1 MSTMWL
7 LVRTPGGTFD
17 VRVDDTNDGL
27 EVFKFQLFS
36 LTSIPPDEQKI
47 VSGDDSRIIYDDS
60 DLISISNKLRLLSIN
75 DDTVAESSTGNSQFN
90 EELLKADEE
99 FAQLLQVINVR
110 FGSNL
115 VQNCNFEIS
124 RHNYSI

>member
-1 MSTMWL
+1 ML
-7 LVRTPGGTFD
+7 
-17 VRVDDTNDGL
+17 
-27 EVFKFQLFS
+27 Q
-36 LTSIPPDEQKI
+36 I
-47 VSGDDSRIIYDDS
+47 VSGDDSRIISDDS
-60 DLISISNKLRLLSIN
+60 DLISVSNKLRLLSIN

-99 FAQLLQVINVR
+99 FARLLQVINVR